1 MVIWITGLS
10 GAGKTTLGQSLARLL
25 KPTRGGVVLLD
36 GDAIRAAF
44 GHDLGY
50 READRMTQI
59 KRMQRL
65 AKLLSEQGLVVLVA
79 ALYAH
84 PELLAWNRKNLP
96 EYFEIYL
103 KASPATLTRRDP
115 KGLWREVAA
124 GRRPDF
130 VGADIPWHAPTEPD
144 WVIEVEGAPGPDEC
158 ARQIL
163 AVLPRWSPAETE
175 ALHSRAVPRAETHA
189 STR

>member
-10 GAGKTTLGQSLARLL
+10 GAGKTTLGQALWRLL
-25 KPTRGGVVLLD
+25 QPGCGGVILLD
-36 GDAIRAAF
+36 GDAVRAAF

-65 AKLLSEQGLVVLVA
+65 AKLLSDQGIVVLVA
-79 ALYAH
+79 ALYSH
-84 PELLAWNRKNLP
+84 PELLTWNRKNLG
-96 EYFEIYL
+96 EYFEVYL
-103 KASPATLTRRDP
+103 KASPATLARRDP
-115 KGLWREVAA
+115 KGLYREVAA
-124 GRRPDF
+124 GQRTDF

-144 WVIEVEGAPGPDEC
+144 WVIEAENAPGPEEC

-163 AVLPRWSPAETE
+163 AAMPRWLAAATE
-175 ALHSRAVPRAETHA
+175 APDPRAFPRAEAHA
-189 STR
+189 PAP